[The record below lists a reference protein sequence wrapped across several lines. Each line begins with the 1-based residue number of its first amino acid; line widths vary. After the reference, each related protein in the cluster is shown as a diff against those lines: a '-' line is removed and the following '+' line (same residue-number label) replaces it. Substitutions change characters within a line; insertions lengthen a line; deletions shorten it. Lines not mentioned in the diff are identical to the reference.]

1 MVLKKTATC
10 KIDALKVNSKFPMKE
25 MLQST
30 WNFLYENGK
39 WLSCIWNSL
48 TIKKNSSLYRE
59 DHSCYILF
67 VTRKQIEYVVI
78 LSAF

>member
-48 TIKKNSSLYRE
+48 T
-59 DHSCYILF
+59 D
-67 VTRKQIEYVVI
+67 
-78 LSAF
+78 